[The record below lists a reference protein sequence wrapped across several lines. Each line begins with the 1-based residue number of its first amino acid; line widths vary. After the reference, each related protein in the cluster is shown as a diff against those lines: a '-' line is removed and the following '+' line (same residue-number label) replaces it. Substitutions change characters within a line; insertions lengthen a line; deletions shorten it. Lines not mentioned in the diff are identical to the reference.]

1 MKTDCC
7 IVRDILPLYA
17 ENMVSNETSSLIKAH
32 LNECEDCRKEAES
45 LMSDNLKN
53 EIKDSL
59 PDTERDIV
67 PLRKIAKKFNTQMQS
82 MSYALIILFVFLGLS
97 ITAGSDMMYNSLIMP
112 IVGIFGYCSFR
123 LKALY
128 KLPVLLIFIEIF
140 AFVFRLV
147 ETDFYSLFIWSL
159 IYYIF
164 IFAGVAIAYLLH
176 FALRKE

>member
-17 ENMVSNETSSLIKAH
+17 EDMVSDETAALVREH
-32 LNECEDCRKEAES
+32 LDECEVCRKEADV
-45 LMSDNLKN
+45 LISDTFTPHK
-53 EIKDSL
+53 KDS
-59 PDTERDIV
+59 PTATANDMV
-67 PLRKIAKKFNTQMQS
+67 PLKKIARKFNMQMQS
-82 MSYALIILFVFLGLS
+82 MSYALIILFVFLGLT

-112 IVGIFGYCSFR
+112 AVGVFGYCSFR

-128 KLPVLLIFIEIF
+128 KLPVLLLFIEIF

-164 IFAGVAIAYLLH
+164 ILAGVAIAYLLH

>member
-7 IVRDILPLYA
+7 IIRDILPLYV
-17 ENMVSNETSSLIKAH
+17 ENMVSDETASLVKEHISECSECSKEEEYLKADNFKNIVINEPQNDVRPLKKISKR
-32 LNECEDCRKEAES
+32 LN
-45 LMSDNLKN
+45 MQ
-53 EIKDSL
+53 I
-59 PDTERDIV
+59 
-67 PLRKIAKKFNTQMQS
+67 QS

-112 IVGIFGYCSFR
+112 AVGVFGYCSFR

-140 AFVFRLV
+140 AFVFKLV

-159 IYYIF
+159 IYCVFIF
-164 IFAGVAIAYLLH
+164 IGVAIAYLLH